1 MGLFNRRN
9 REPQQAT
16 SIRISDIY
24 GTPIYNKIIADVKQ
38 LVSMQM
44 RQGNENKYISCIAND
59 ELIDIKYDNGK
70 YKKAHNIKLDNDYDN
85 WDDYFE
91 KNEAHFSDILTRLQ
105 ELSKYGYNVENNDN
119 EIGGDVW
126 FFDIYEISFA
136 GNKYENELK
145 QLLQE
150 SGVIK
155 LPSNLDLY
163 KVLTEAGIEV
173 ENKTNFKLLDEAN
186 QLRVTDDALTSMM
199 KFITDKYNSIDFSE
213 IEKSAGSYTRF
224 KYAGMI
230 DENLEMLANIY
241 KSAPEAEA
249 KKYIEVISACY
260 TVREH
265 LIINQTA
272 YSTLYKQGNGLVQ
285 LMYTSLVA
293 AIVYCI
299 GTLVSNTIRFVT
311 TEKDTDCEVLFDEI
325 PGSVKH
331 IHIKNILAVSA
342 DIGTF
347 NKLLNELA
355 KPSTRK
361 GMNESI
367 SLAAVIAAV
376 PGGKTALL
384 AVGAVAA
391 VIYLA
396 PRVLWLIRE
405 IIYSI
410 YFTRVK
416 VSDMLGMQA
425 DLIRTNIESLEA
437 GRGNKK
443 VIARQRKIAD
453 KLEKWKN
460 KIAVKMDTVEQLKNA
475 QTKKEDRQTRVT
487 DDKIYSPEPNNNL
500 LI

>member
-1 MGLFNRRN
+1 M
-9 REPQQAT
+9 
-16 SIRISDIY
+16 
-24 GTPIYNKIIADVKQ
+24 
-38 LVSMQM
+38 
-44 RQGNENKYISCIAND
+44 
-59 ELIDIKYDNGK
+59 
-70 YKKAHNIKLDNDYDN
+70 
-85 WDDYFE
+85 
-91 KNEAHFSDILTRLQ
+91 
-105 ELSKYGYNVENNDN
+105 
-119 EIGGDVW
+119 
-126 FFDIYEISFA
+126 
-136 GNKYENELK
+136 
-145 QLLQE
+145 
-150 SGVIK
+150 
-155 LPSNLDLY
+155 PSNLDLY

-230 DENLEMLANIY
+230 DENLEMLHNIY
-241 KSAPEAEA
+241 NSTPEAEA
-249 KKYIEVISACY
+249 KKYIEVISACF

-265 LIINQTA
+265 LISNQTA
-272 YSTLYKQGNGLVQ
+272 YSTMYKQGNGLVQ

-325 PGSVKH
+325 PGSIKH

-367 SLAAVIAAV
+367 SLAALLAVV

-460 KIAVKMDTVEQLKNA
+460 KIAVKMDTVEQLKSA